1 MTKFFVPI
9 CLLSIGVLFFAFFKQ
24 PYWYYQCV
32 HWIICG
38 TALMG
43 VWYANESQKVAFAW
57 MFVAI
62 TIVFNPIAPLY
73 FHRNLWQIIDLVAA
87 VIFAAAILS
96 VRKPSLK

>member
-32 HWIICG
+32 HWIICA
-38 TALMG
+38 TALLSA
-43 VWYANESQKVAFAW
+43 WDAYRSHKSAFAW
-57 MFVAI
+57 MFFATAI
-62 TIVFNPIAPLY
+62 AFNPLAPLY
-73 FHRNLWQIIDLVAA
+73 FHRNLWQIVDLVAA

-96 VRKPSLK
+96 MRKPSLK